1 MPEGESADQN
11 RIRYSNPEYDALLD
25 ELTALLPDDP
35 RADEVRQSLIIG
47 FFTGLV
53 GLVVGLTVGIFS
65 GYRGGLVDDSLRSV
79 TDVFLVIPTIPLL
92 VVLSSYVK
100 FLTIPALVLILAVF
114 AWPFPA
120 RTFRSQ
126 VLSLRKRE
134 FINLAK
140 LSGMSDIK
148 IVFREILPNMLPYV
162 GTTFANAVSGAI
174 LAEVF
179 LEILGL
185 GPQNTTTLGVMVY
198 WAMWRGALIRGILW
212 WVLPP
217 MIVLVLIFIGL
228 QLINIGLDEVY
239 NPRVRKGDHRHERTC
254 AQGGGPQGVLLDRS
268 WTDQGGGR
276 DRPGGQEGGTVRH
289 RGRVGLRQV
298 DTAMSLLRLIKPPGS
313 IENGRI
319 VLDGADILELD
330 DEQMRSVRWSRI
342 SLIPQGSMNS
352 LNPVIKI
359 GSQIADAV
367 VAHDLST
374 AYQISDRI
382 FILYEGSVP
391 RPATPPA

>member
-1 MPEGESADQN
+1 MTGSLSSTIKRTAGFVFLRNAKLASGFIIIIVLAVIAASADFLA
-11 RIRYSNPEYDALLD
+11 PYDVATIGMHAPDLPPSFENLLGTD
-25 ELTALLPDDP
+25 TLGRDIFDQLVHS
-35 RADEVRQSLIIG
+35 VRQSLIIG

-53 GLVVGLTVGIFS
+53 GLFVGSAVGIIS
-65 GYRGGLVDDSLRSV
+65 GYRGGFVDDSLRSI

-92 VVLSSYVK
+92 VVLSSYVR

-134 FINLAK
+134 FINMAK
-140 LSGMSDIK
+140 LSGMSDLK

-185 GPQNTTTLGVMVY
+185 GPQNTTTLGVMIY

-217 MIVLVLIFIGL
+217 MIAIVLVFVGL

-239 NPRVRKGDHRHERTC
+239 NPRVRKGGT
-254 AQGGGPQGVLLDRS
+254 RS
-268 WTDQGGGR
+268 
-276 DRPGGQEGGTVRH
+276 
-289 RGRVGLRQV
+289 
-298 DTAMSLLRLIKPPGS
+298 
-313 IENGRI
+313 
-319 VLDGADILELD
+319 
-330 DEQMRSVRWSRI
+330 
-342 SLIPQGSMNS
+342 
-352 LNPVIKI
+352 
-359 GSQIADAV
+359 
-367 VAHDLST
+367 
-374 AYQISDRI
+374 
-382 FILYEGSVP
+382 
-391 RPATPPA
+391 

>member
-1 MPEGESADQN
+1 MTGSLSSLLKRAVGFVFLRNSKLSSGFIIIIVLVIIAASADFLA
-11 RIRYSNPEYDALLD
+11 PYDVATIGLNAPDLPPSFENLLGTD
-25 ELTALLPDDP
+25 TLGRDIFDQLVHS
-35 RADEVRQSLIIG
+35 VRQSLIIG

-53 GLVVGLTVGIFS
+53 GLVVGSAVGIIS
-65 GYRGGLVDDSLRSV
+65 GYRGGFVDDSLRSI

-92 VVLSSYVK
+92 VVLSSYVR

-134 FINLAK
+134 FINMAK
-140 LSGMSDIK
+140 LSGMSDLK

-185 GPQNTTTLGVMVY
+185 GPQNTTTLGVMIY

-217 MIVLVLIFIGL
+217 MIAIVLVFVGL

-239 NPRVRKGDHRHERTC
+239 NPRVRKG
-254 AQGGGPQGVLLDRS
+254 
-268 WTDQGGGR
+268 
-276 DRPGGQEGGTVRH
+276 GT
-289 RGRVGLRQV
+289 Q
-298 DTAMSLLRLIKPPGS
+298 S
-313 IENGRI
+313 
-319 VLDGADILELD
+319 
-330 DEQMRSVRWSRI
+330 
-342 SLIPQGSMNS
+342 
-352 LNPVIKI
+352 
-359 GSQIADAV
+359 
-367 VAHDLST
+367 
-374 AYQISDRI
+374 
-382 FILYEGSVP
+382 
-391 RPATPPA
+391 

>member
-1 MPEGESADQN
+1 MTGSLSSTIKRTAGFVFLRNAKLASGFIIIIVLVIIAGSADFLA
-11 RIRYSNPEYDALLD
+11 PYDVATIGMHAPDLPPSFENLLGTD
-25 ELTALLPDDP
+25 TLGRDIFDQLVHS
-35 RADEVRQSLIIG
+35 VRQSLIIG

-53 GLVVGLTVGIFS
+53 GLFVGSAVGIIS
-65 GYRGGLVDDSLRSV
+65 GYRGGFVDDSLRSI

-92 VVLSSYVK
+92 VVLSSYVR

-134 FINLAK
+134 FINMAK
-140 LSGMSDIK
+140 LSGMSDLK

-185 GPQNTTTLGVMVY
+185 GPQNTTTLGVMIY

-217 MIVLVLIFIGL
+217 MIAIVLVFVGL

-239 NPRVRKGDHRHERTC
+239 NPRVRKGGT
-254 AQGGGPQGVLLDRS
+254 RS
-268 WTDQGGGR
+268 
-276 DRPGGQEGGTVRH
+276 
-289 RGRVGLRQV
+289 
-298 DTAMSLLRLIKPPGS
+298 
-313 IENGRI
+313 
-319 VLDGADILELD
+319 
-330 DEQMRSVRWSRI
+330 
-342 SLIPQGSMNS
+342 
-352 LNPVIKI
+352 
-359 GSQIADAV
+359 
-367 VAHDLST
+367 
-374 AYQISDRI
+374 
-382 FILYEGSVP
+382 
-391 RPATPPA
+391 

>member
-1 MPEGESADQN
+1 MTVPIASSAKAVANFVFRRNAKLATGFSIIFVLVIIAVIADLLAPYDVASIGLHGPDLPPSFQNLLGTDTLGRDVFDQLVHS
-11 RIRYSNPEYDALLD
+11 I
-25 ELTALLPDDP
+25 
-35 RADEVRQSLIIG
+35 RQSLIIG

-53 GLVVGLTVGIFS
+53 GLVVGMTVGVFS

-92 VVLSSYVK
+92 VVLSSYVR
-100 FLTIPALVLILAVF
+100 FLTIPALILILAVF

-198 WAMWRGALIRGILW
+198 WAMWRGAMIRGILW

-217 MIVLVLIFIGL
+217 MVVLVLIFIGL

-239 NPRVRKGDHRHERTC
+239 NPRIRKG
-254 AQGGGPQGVLLDRS
+254 
-268 WTDQGGGR
+268 
-276 DRPGGQEGGTVRH
+276 
-289 RGRVGLRQV
+289 
-298 DTAMSLLRLIKPPGS
+298 
-313 IENGRI
+313 
-319 VLDGADILELD
+319 GAP
-330 DEQMRSVRWSRI
+330 S
-342 SLIPQGSMNS
+342 
-352 LNPVIKI
+352 
-359 GSQIADAV
+359 
-367 VAHDLST
+367 
-374 AYQISDRI
+374 
-382 FILYEGSVP
+382 
-391 RPATPPA
+391 

>member
-1 MPEGESADQN
+1 MTGSLSSTIKRTAGFVFLRNAKLASGFIIIIVLVIIAASADFLA
-11 RIRYSNPEYDALLD
+11 PYDVATIGMHAPDLPPSFENLLGTD
-25 ELTALLPDDP
+25 TLGRDIFDQLVHS
-35 RADEVRQSLIIG
+35 VRQSLIIG

-53 GLVVGLTVGIFS
+53 GLFVGSAVGIIS
-65 GYRGGLVDDSLRSV
+65 GYRGGFVDDSLRSI

-92 VVLSSYVK
+92 VVLSSYVR

-134 FINLAK
+134 FINMAK
-140 LSGMSDIK
+140 LSGMSDLK

-185 GPQNTTTLGVMVY
+185 GPQNTTTLGVMIY

-217 MIVLVLIFIGL
+217 MIAIVLVFVGL

-239 NPRVRKGDHRHERTC
+239 NPRVRKGGT
-254 AQGGGPQGVLLDRS
+254 RS
-268 WTDQGGGR
+268 
-276 DRPGGQEGGTVRH
+276 
-289 RGRVGLRQV
+289 
-298 DTAMSLLRLIKPPGS
+298 
-313 IENGRI
+313 
-319 VLDGADILELD
+319 
-330 DEQMRSVRWSRI
+330 
-342 SLIPQGSMNS
+342 
-352 LNPVIKI
+352 
-359 GSQIADAV
+359 
-367 VAHDLST
+367 
-374 AYQISDRI
+374 
-382 FILYEGSVP
+382 
-391 RPATPPA
+391 

>member
-1 MPEGESADQN
+1 MTGSLSSTIKRTAGFVFLRNAKLASGFIIIIVLAVIAASADFLA
-11 RIRYSNPEYDALLD
+11 PYDVATIGLHAPDLPPSFENLLGTD
-25 ELTALLPDDP
+25 TLGRDIFDQLVHS
-35 RADEVRQSLIIG
+35 VRQSLIIG

-53 GLVVGLTVGIFS
+53 GLFVGSAVGIIS
-65 GYRGGLVDDSLRSV
+65 GYRGGFVDDSLRSV

-92 VVLSSYVK
+92 VVLSSYVR

-134 FINLAK
+134 FINMAK
-140 LSGMSDIK
+140 LSGMSDLK

-185 GPQNTTTLGVMVY
+185 GPQNTTTLGVMIY

-217 MIVLVLIFIGL
+217 MIAIVLVFVGL

-239 NPRVRKGDHRHERTC
+239 NPRVRKGGT
-254 AQGGGPQGVLLDRS
+254 RS
-268 WTDQGGGR
+268 
-276 DRPGGQEGGTVRH
+276 
-289 RGRVGLRQV
+289 
-298 DTAMSLLRLIKPPGS
+298 
-313 IENGRI
+313 
-319 VLDGADILELD
+319 
-330 DEQMRSVRWSRI
+330 
-342 SLIPQGSMNS
+342 
-352 LNPVIKI
+352 
-359 GSQIADAV
+359 
-367 VAHDLST
+367 
-374 AYQISDRI
+374 
-382 FILYEGSVP
+382 
-391 RPATPPA
+391 

>member
-1 MPEGESADQN
+1 MTGSLSSTIKRTAGFVFLRNAKLASGFIIIIILVIIAASADFLA
-11 RIRYSNPEYDALLD
+11 PYDVATIGLHAPDLPPSFENLLGTD
-25 ELTALLPDDP
+25 TLGRDIFDQLVHS
-35 RADEVRQSLIIG
+35 VRQSLIIG

-53 GLVVGLTVGIFS
+53 GLFVGSAVGIIS
-65 GYRGGLVDDSLRSV
+65 GYRGGFVDDSLRSV

-92 VVLSSYVK
+92 VVLSSYVR

-134 FINLAK
+134 FINMAK
-140 LSGMSDIK
+140 LSGMSDLK

-185 GPQNTTTLGVMVY
+185 GPQNTTTLGVMIY

-217 MIVLVLIFIGL
+217 MIAIVLVFVGL

-239 NPRVRKGDHRHERTC
+239 NPRVRKG
-254 AQGGGPQGVLLDRS
+254 
-268 WTDQGGGR
+268 
-276 DRPGGQEGGTVRH
+276 GTR
-289 RGRVGLRQV
+289 
-298 DTAMSLLRLIKPPGS
+298 A
-313 IENGRI
+313 
-319 VLDGADILELD
+319 
-330 DEQMRSVRWSRI
+330 
-342 SLIPQGSMNS
+342 
-352 LNPVIKI
+352 
-359 GSQIADAV
+359 
-367 VAHDLST
+367 
-374 AYQISDRI
+374 
-382 FILYEGSVP
+382 
-391 RPATPPA
+391 

>member
-1 MPEGESADQN
+1 MTGSLSSSIKRAAGFVFLRNSKLSSGFIIIIVLVIIAASADFLA
-11 RIRYSNPEYDALLD
+11 PYDVATIGLNAPDLPPSFENLLGTD
-25 ELTALLPDDP
+25 TLGRDIFDQLVHS
-35 RADEVRQSLIIG
+35 VRQSLIIG

-53 GLVVGLTVGIFS
+53 GLVVGSTVGIIS
-65 GYRGGLVDDSLRSV
+65 GYRGGFVDDSLRSI

-92 VVLSSYVK
+92 VVLSSYVR

-134 FINLAK
+134 FINMAK
-140 LSGMSDIK
+140 LSGMSDLQ

-185 GPQNTTTLGVMVY
+185 GPQNTTTLGVMIY

-217 MIVLVLIFIGL
+217 MIAIVLVFVGL

-239 NPRVRKGDHRHERTC
+239 NPRVRKG
-254 AQGGGPQGVLLDRS
+254 
-268 WTDQGGGR
+268 
-276 DRPGGQEGGTVRH
+276 GT
-289 RGRVGLRQV
+289 Q
-298 DTAMSLLRLIKPPGS
+298 S
-313 IENGRI
+313 
-319 VLDGADILELD
+319 
-330 DEQMRSVRWSRI
+330 
-342 SLIPQGSMNS
+342 
-352 LNPVIKI
+352 
-359 GSQIADAV
+359 
-367 VAHDLST
+367 
-374 AYQISDRI
+374 
-382 FILYEGSVP
+382 
-391 RPATPPA
+391 

>member
-1 MPEGESADQN
+1 MTGSLSSTIKRTAGFVFLRNAKLASGFIIIIVLAVIAASADFLA
-11 RIRYSNPEYDALLD
+11 PYDVATIGLHAPDLPPSFENLLGTD
-25 ELTALLPDDP
+25 TLGRDIFDQLVHS
-35 RADEVRQSLIIG
+35 VRQSLIIG

-53 GLVVGLTVGIFS
+53 GLFVGSAVGIIS
-65 GYRGGLVDDSLRSV
+65 GYRGGFVDDSLRSI

-92 VVLSSYVK
+92 VVLSSYVR

-134 FINLAK
+134 FINMAK
-140 LSGMSDIK
+140 LSGMSDLK

-185 GPQNTTTLGVMVY
+185 GPQNTTTLGVMIY

-217 MIVLVLIFIGL
+217 MIAIVLVFVGL

-239 NPRVRKGDHRHERTC
+239 NPRVRKGGT
-254 AQGGGPQGVLLDRS
+254 RS
-268 WTDQGGGR
+268 
-276 DRPGGQEGGTVRH
+276 
-289 RGRVGLRQV
+289 
-298 DTAMSLLRLIKPPGS
+298 
-313 IENGRI
+313 
-319 VLDGADILELD
+319 
-330 DEQMRSVRWSRI
+330 
-342 SLIPQGSMNS
+342 
-352 LNPVIKI
+352 
-359 GSQIADAV
+359 
-367 VAHDLST
+367 
-374 AYQISDRI
+374 
-382 FILYEGSVP
+382 
-391 RPATPPA
+391 

>member
-1 MPEGESADQN
+1 MTGSLSSTIKRTAGFVFLRNAKLASGFIIIIVLTVIAASADFLA
-11 RIRYSNPEYDALLD
+11 PYDVATIGLHAPDLPPSFENLLGTD
-25 ELTALLPDDP
+25 TLGRDIFDQLVHS
-35 RADEVRQSLIIG
+35 VRQSLIIG

-53 GLVVGLTVGIFS
+53 GLFVGSAVGIIS
-65 GYRGGLVDDSLRSV
+65 GYRGGFVDDSLRSI

-92 VVLSSYVK
+92 VVLSSYVR

-134 FINLAK
+134 FINMAK
-140 LSGMSDIK
+140 LSGMSDLK

-185 GPQNTTTLGVMVY
+185 GPQNTTTLGVMIY

-217 MIVLVLIFIGL
+217 MIAIVLVFVGL

-239 NPRVRKGDHRHERTC
+239 NPRVRKGGT
-254 AQGGGPQGVLLDRS
+254 RS
-268 WTDQGGGR
+268 
-276 DRPGGQEGGTVRH
+276 
-289 RGRVGLRQV
+289 
-298 DTAMSLLRLIKPPGS
+298 
-313 IENGRI
+313 
-319 VLDGADILELD
+319 
-330 DEQMRSVRWSRI
+330 
-342 SLIPQGSMNS
+342 
-352 LNPVIKI
+352 
-359 GSQIADAV
+359 
-367 VAHDLST
+367 
-374 AYQISDRI
+374 
-382 FILYEGSVP
+382 
-391 RPATPPA
+391 

>member
-1 MPEGESADQN
+1 MTGSLSSSIKRVVGFVFLRNSKLSSGFIIIIVLVIIAASADFLA
-11 RIRYSNPEYDALLD
+11 PYDVATIGLNAPDLPPSFENLLGTD
-25 ELTALLPDDP
+25 TLGRDIFDQLVHS
-35 RADEVRQSLIIG
+35 VRQSLIIG

-53 GLVVGLTVGIFS
+53 GLVVGSAVGIIS
-65 GYRGGLVDDSLRSV
+65 GYRGGFVDDSLRSI

-92 VVLSSYVK
+92 VVLSSYVR

-134 FINLAK
+134 FINMAK
-140 LSGMSDIK
+140 LSGMSDLK

-185 GPQNTTTLGVMVY
+185 GPQNTTTLGVMIY

-217 MIVLVLIFIGL
+217 MIAIVLVFVGL

-239 NPRVRKGDHRHERTC
+239 NPRVRKG
-254 AQGGGPQGVLLDRS
+254 
-268 WTDQGGGR
+268 
-276 DRPGGQEGGTVRH
+276 GGQ
-289 RGRVGLRQV
+289 
-298 DTAMSLLRLIKPPGS
+298 S
-313 IENGRI
+313 
-319 VLDGADILELD
+319 
-330 DEQMRSVRWSRI
+330 
-342 SLIPQGSMNS
+342 
-352 LNPVIKI
+352 
-359 GSQIADAV
+359 
-367 VAHDLST
+367 
-374 AYQISDRI
+374 
-382 FILYEGSVP
+382 
-391 RPATPPA
+391 

>member
-1 MPEGESADQN
+1 MQASVSSLLKGAFNFAYRRNAKLAAGFTITIVLVVVAVIANLLAPYDVATIGLNPPDLPPSLENPLGTDTLGRDVFDQLVH
-11 RIRYSNPEYDALLD
+11 S
-25 ELTALLPDDP
+25 
-35 RADEVRQSLIIG
+35 VRQSLIIG

-53 GLVVGLTVGIFS
+53 GLFVGMAVGIIS
-65 GYRGGLVDDSLRSV
+65 GYRGGLVDDSLRSI

-92 VVLSSYVK
+92 VVLSSYVR

-134 FINLAK
+134 FINMAK
-140 LSGMSDIK
+140 LSGMSDLK

-162 GTTFANAVSGAI
+162 GTTFANAVAGAI

-185 GPQNTTTLGVMVY
+185 GPQNTTTLGVMIY

-217 MIVLVLIFIGL
+217 MIVIVLIFVGL

-239 NPRVRKGDHRHERTC
+239 NPRVRKGGK
-254 AQGGGPQGVLLDRS
+254 A
-268 WTDQGGGR
+268 
-276 DRPGGQEGGTVRH
+276 
-289 RGRVGLRQV
+289 
-298 DTAMSLLRLIKPPGS
+298 A
-313 IENGRI
+313 
-319 VLDGADILELD
+319 
-330 DEQMRSVRWSRI
+330 
-342 SLIPQGSMNS
+342 
-352 LNPVIKI
+352 
-359 GSQIADAV
+359 
-367 VAHDLST
+367 
-374 AYQISDRI
+374 
-382 FILYEGSVP
+382 
-391 RPATPPA
+391 

>member
-1 MPEGESADQN
+1 MTGSLSSSIKRAAGFVFLRNSKLSSGFIIIIVLVIIAASADFLA
-11 RIRYSNPEYDALLD
+11 PYDVATIGLNAPDLPPSFENLLGTD
-25 ELTALLPDDP
+25 TLGRDIFDQLVHS
-35 RADEVRQSLIIG
+35 VRQSLIIG

-53 GLVVGLTVGIFS
+53 GLVVGSTVGIIS
-65 GYRGGLVDDSLRSV
+65 GYRGGFVDDSLRSI

-92 VVLSSYVK
+92 VVLSSYVR

-134 FINLAK
+134 FINMAK
-140 LSGMSDIK
+140 LSGMSDLK

-185 GPQNTTTLGVMVY
+185 GPQNTTTLGVMIY

-217 MIVLVLIFIGL
+217 MIAIVLVFVGL

-239 NPRVRKGDHRHERTC
+239 NPRVRKG
-254 AQGGGPQGVLLDRS
+254 
-268 WTDQGGGR
+268 
-276 DRPGGQEGGTVRH
+276 GT
-289 RGRVGLRQV
+289 Q
-298 DTAMSLLRLIKPPGS
+298 S
-313 IENGRI
+313 
-319 VLDGADILELD
+319 
-330 DEQMRSVRWSRI
+330 
-342 SLIPQGSMNS
+342 
-352 LNPVIKI
+352 
-359 GSQIADAV
+359 
-367 VAHDLST
+367 
-374 AYQISDRI
+374 
-382 FILYEGSVP
+382 
-391 RPATPPA
+391 

>member
-1 MPEGESADQN
+1 MAVSVSSALKGAFNFAYRRNSKLAAGFSIIIVLVVAAAVADLLAPYDVATIGLHAPDLPPSVENPLGTDTLGRDIFDQL
-11 RIRYSNPEYDALLD
+11 IHS
-25 ELTALLPDDP
+25 
-35 RADEVRQSLIIG
+35 VRQSLIIG

-53 GLVVGLTVGIFS
+53 GLVVGMAVGIIS

-92 VVLSSYVK
+92 VVLSSYVR

-134 FINLAK
+134 FINMAK
-140 LSGMSDIK
+140 LSGMSNLK

-162 GTTFANAVSGAI
+162 GTTFANAVAGAI

-185 GPQNTTTLGVMVY
+185 GPQNTTTLGVMIY

-217 MIVLVLIFIGL
+217 MIVIVLIFVGL

-239 NPRVRKGDHRHERTC
+239 NPRVRKG
-254 AQGGGPQGVLLDRS
+254 
-268 WTDQGGGR
+268 
-276 DRPGGQEGGTVRH
+276 
-289 RGRVGLRQV
+289 
-298 DTAMSLLRLIKPPGS
+298 
-313 IENGRI
+313 
-319 VLDGADILELD
+319 
-330 DEQMRSVRWSRI
+330 
-342 SLIPQGSMNS
+342 
-352 LNPVIKI
+352 
-359 GSQIADAV
+359 
-367 VAHDLST
+367 
-374 AYQISDRI
+374 
-382 FILYEGSVP
+382 
-391 RPATPPA
+391 ATPA

>member
-1 MPEGESADQN
+1 MTGSLSSTIKRTVGFVFLRNAKLASGFIIIIVLVIIAASADFLA
-11 RIRYSNPEYDALLD
+11 PYDVATIGMHAPDLPPSFENLLGTD
-25 ELTALLPDDP
+25 TLGRDIFDQLVHS
-35 RADEVRQSLIIG
+35 VRQSLIIG

-53 GLVVGLTVGIFS
+53 GLFVGSAVGIIS
-65 GYRGGLVDDSLRSV
+65 GYRGGFVDDSLRSI

-92 VVLSSYVK
+92 VVLSSYVR

-134 FINLAK
+134 FINMAK
-140 LSGMSDIK
+140 LSGMSDLK

-185 GPQNTTTLGVMVY
+185 GPQNTTTLGVMIY

-217 MIVLVLIFIGL
+217 MIAIVLVFVGL

-239 NPRVRKGDHRHERTC
+239 NPRVRKGGT
-254 AQGGGPQGVLLDRS
+254 RS
-268 WTDQGGGR
+268 
-276 DRPGGQEGGTVRH
+276 
-289 RGRVGLRQV
+289 
-298 DTAMSLLRLIKPPGS
+298 
-313 IENGRI
+313 
-319 VLDGADILELD
+319 
-330 DEQMRSVRWSRI
+330 
-342 SLIPQGSMNS
+342 
-352 LNPVIKI
+352 
-359 GSQIADAV
+359 
-367 VAHDLST
+367 
-374 AYQISDRI
+374 
-382 FILYEGSVP
+382 
-391 RPATPPA
+391 

>member
-1 MPEGESADQN
+1 MTVAIASSAKSIANFMFRRNAKLTTGFSIILLLVIIAVIADLLAPYDVASIGLHGPDLAPSFENLLGTDTLGRDVFDQLVHS
-11 RIRYSNPEYDALLD
+11 I
-25 ELTALLPDDP
+25 
-35 RADEVRQSLIIG
+35 RQSLIIG

-53 GLVVGLTVGIFS
+53 GLVVGMTVGVFS

-92 VVLSSYVK
+92 VVLSSYVR
-100 FLTIPALVLILAVF
+100 FLTIPALILILAVF

-198 WAMWRGALIRGILW
+198 WAMWRGAMIRAILW

-217 MIVLVLIFIGL
+217 MVVLVLIFIGL

-239 NPRVRKGDHRHERTC
+239 NPRIRKG
-254 AQGGGPQGVLLDRS
+254 
-268 WTDQGGGR
+268 
-276 DRPGGQEGGTVRH
+276 
-289 RGRVGLRQV
+289 
-298 DTAMSLLRLIKPPGS
+298 
-313 IENGRI
+313 
-319 VLDGADILELD
+319 GAP
-330 DEQMRSVRWSRI
+330 S
-342 SLIPQGSMNS
+342 
-352 LNPVIKI
+352 
-359 GSQIADAV
+359 
-367 VAHDLST
+367 
-374 AYQISDRI
+374 
-382 FILYEGSVP
+382 
-391 RPATPPA
+391 

>member
-1 MPEGESADQN
+1 MTGSLSSTIKRTAGFVFLRNAKLASGFIIIIVLTVIAASADFLA
-11 RIRYSNPEYDALLD
+11 PYDVATIGLHAPDLPPSFENLLGTD
-25 ELTALLPDDP
+25 TLGRDIFDQLVHS
-35 RADEVRQSLIIG
+35 VRQSLIIG

-53 GLVVGLTVGIFS
+53 GLFVGSAVGIIS
-65 GYRGGLVDDSLRSV
+65 GYRGGFVDDSLRSV

-92 VVLSSYVK
+92 VVLSSYVR

-134 FINLAK
+134 FINMAK
-140 LSGMSDIK
+140 LSGMSDLK

-185 GPQNTTTLGVMVY
+185 GPQNTTTLGVMIY

-217 MIVLVLIFIGL
+217 MIAIVLVFVGL

-239 NPRVRKGDHRHERTC
+239 NPRVRKGGT
-254 AQGGGPQGVLLDRS
+254 RS
-268 WTDQGGGR
+268 
-276 DRPGGQEGGTVRH
+276 
-289 RGRVGLRQV
+289 
-298 DTAMSLLRLIKPPGS
+298 
-313 IENGRI
+313 
-319 VLDGADILELD
+319 
-330 DEQMRSVRWSRI
+330 
-342 SLIPQGSMNS
+342 
-352 LNPVIKI
+352 
-359 GSQIADAV
+359 
-367 VAHDLST
+367 
-374 AYQISDRI
+374 
-382 FILYEGSVP
+382 
-391 RPATPPA
+391 

>member
-1 MPEGESADQN
+1 MTGSLSSSIKRAAGFVFLRNSKLSSGFIIIIVLVIIAASADFLA
-11 RIRYSNPEYDALLD
+11 PYDVATIGLNAPDLPPSFENLLGTD
-25 ELTALLPDDP
+25 TLGRDIFDQLVHS
-35 RADEVRQSLIIG
+35 VRQSLIIG

-53 GLVVGLTVGIFS
+53 GLVVGSAVGIIS
-65 GYRGGLVDDSLRSV
+65 GYRGGFVDDSLRSI

-92 VVLSSYVK
+92 VVLSSYVR

-134 FINLAK
+134 FINMAK
-140 LSGMSDIK
+140 LSGMSDLK

-185 GPQNTTTLGVMVY
+185 GPQNTTTLGVMIY

-217 MIVLVLIFIGL
+217 MIAIVLVFVGL

-239 NPRVRKGDHRHERTC
+239 NPRVRKG
-254 AQGGGPQGVLLDRS
+254 
-268 WTDQGGGR
+268 
-276 DRPGGQEGGTVRH
+276 GT
-289 RGRVGLRQV
+289 Q
-298 DTAMSLLRLIKPPGS
+298 S
-313 IENGRI
+313 
-319 VLDGADILELD
+319 
-330 DEQMRSVRWSRI
+330 
-342 SLIPQGSMNS
+342 
-352 LNPVIKI
+352 
-359 GSQIADAV
+359 
-367 VAHDLST
+367 
-374 AYQISDRI
+374 
-382 FILYEGSVP
+382 
-391 RPATPPA
+391 

>member
-1 MPEGESADQN
+1 MKVAIPSPIKGALNIIYGRNAKLSVGFTIIFFLVIIGALADVLA
-11 RIRYSNPEYDALLD
+11 PYDVASIGLHPPDLPPSLGNLLGTD
-25 ELTALLPDDP
+25 TLGRDIFDQLVHS
-35 RADEVRQSLIIG
+35 VRQSLIIG

-53 GLVVGLTVGIFS
+53 GLVVGLSVGTIS
-65 GYRGGLVDDSLRSV
+65 GYRGGFVDDSLRSV

-92 VVLSSYVK
+92 VVLSSYVR
-100 FLTIPALVLILAVF
+100 FLTIPALILILAVF

-134 FINLAK
+134 FINMAK

-217 MIVLVLIFIGL
+217 MLVIVLIFIGL

-239 NPRVRKGDHRHERTC
+239 NPRVRR
-254 AQGGGPQGVLLDRS
+254 
-268 WTDQGGGR
+268 
-276 DRPGGQEGGTVRH
+276 GGT
-289 RGRVGLRQV
+289 
-298 DTAMSLLRLIKPPGS
+298 PP
-313 IENGRI
+313 
-319 VLDGADILELD
+319 
-330 DEQMRSVRWSRI
+330 
-342 SLIPQGSMNS
+342 
-352 LNPVIKI
+352 
-359 GSQIADAV
+359 
-367 VAHDLST
+367 
-374 AYQISDRI
+374 
-382 FILYEGSVP
+382 
-391 RPATPPA
+391 

>member
-1 MPEGESADQN
+1 MPTVAAACRHTINFLFRRNAKLTSGFIIILTLVLVAALAD
-11 RIRYSNPEYDALLD
+11 ILAPYDVASIGLHPPDLPPSFANPLGTETLGRDVFDQLVHA
-25 ELTALLPDDP
+25 
-35 RADEVRQSLIIG
+35 VRQSLIIG
-47 FFTGLV
+47 FCTGLV
-53 GLVVGLTVGIFS
+53 GLVVGLMVGVFS

-92 VVLSSYVK
+92 VVLSSYVR

-114 AWPFPA
+114 AWPLPA

-148 IVFREILPNMLPYV
+148 IVLREILPNMLPYV

-239 NPRVRKGDHRHERTC
+239 NPRVRKG
-254 AQGGGPQGVLLDRS
+254 APS
-268 WTDQGGGR
+268 
-276 DRPGGQEGGTVRH
+276 
-289 RGRVGLRQV
+289 
-298 DTAMSLLRLIKPPGS
+298 
-313 IENGRI
+313 
-319 VLDGADILELD
+319 
-330 DEQMRSVRWSRI
+330 
-342 SLIPQGSMNS
+342 
-352 LNPVIKI
+352 
-359 GSQIADAV
+359 
-367 VAHDLST
+367 
-374 AYQISDRI
+374 
-382 FILYEGSVP
+382 
-391 RPATPPA
+391 

>member
-1 MPEGESADQN
+1 MTGSLSSSIKRAVGFVFLRNSKLSSGFIIIIVLVVIAASADFLA
-11 RIRYSNPEYDALLD
+11 PYDVATIGLHAPDLPPSFENLLGTD
-25 ELTALLPDDP
+25 TLGRDIFDQLIHS
-35 RADEVRQSLIIG
+35 VRQSLIIG

-53 GLVVGLTVGIFS
+53 GLFVGSAVGIIS
-65 GYRGGLVDDSLRSV
+65 GYRGGFVDDSLRSV

-92 VVLSSYVK
+92 VVLSSYVR

-134 FINLAK
+134 FINMAK
-140 LSGMSDIK
+140 LSGMSDLK

-185 GPQNTTTLGVMVY
+185 GPQNTTTLGVMIY

-217 MIVLVLIFIGL
+217 MIAIVLVFVGL

-239 NPRVRKGDHRHERTC
+239 NPRVRKGG
-254 AQGGGPQGVLLDRS
+254 ARS
-268 WTDQGGGR
+268 
-276 DRPGGQEGGTVRH
+276 
-289 RGRVGLRQV
+289 
-298 DTAMSLLRLIKPPGS
+298 
-313 IENGRI
+313 
-319 VLDGADILELD
+319 
-330 DEQMRSVRWSRI
+330 
-342 SLIPQGSMNS
+342 
-352 LNPVIKI
+352 
-359 GSQIADAV
+359 
-367 VAHDLST
+367 
-374 AYQISDRI
+374 
-382 FILYEGSVP
+382 
-391 RPATPPA
+391 

>member
-1 MPEGESADQN
+1 MTRSLSSSIKRAAGFVFLRNSKLSSGFIIIIVLVIIAASADFLA
-11 RIRYSNPEYDALLD
+11 PYDVATIGLNAPDLPPSFENLLGTD
-25 ELTALLPDDP
+25 TLGRDIFDQLVHS
-35 RADEVRQSLIIG
+35 VRQSLIIG

-53 GLVVGLTVGIFS
+53 GLVVGSTVGIIS
-65 GYRGGLVDDSLRSV
+65 GYRGGFVDDSLRSI

-92 VVLSSYVK
+92 VVLSSYVR

-134 FINLAK
+134 FINMAK
-140 LSGMSDIK
+140 LSGMSDLK

-185 GPQNTTTLGVMVY
+185 GPQNTTTLGVMIY

-217 MIVLVLIFIGL
+217 MIAIVLVFVGL

-239 NPRVRKGDHRHERTC
+239 NPRVRKG
-254 AQGGGPQGVLLDRS
+254 
-268 WTDQGGGR
+268 
-276 DRPGGQEGGTVRH
+276 GT
-289 RGRVGLRQV
+289 Q
-298 DTAMSLLRLIKPPGS
+298 S
-313 IENGRI
+313 
-319 VLDGADILELD
+319 
-330 DEQMRSVRWSRI
+330 
-342 SLIPQGSMNS
+342 
-352 LNPVIKI
+352 
-359 GSQIADAV
+359 
-367 VAHDLST
+367 
-374 AYQISDRI
+374 
-382 FILYEGSVP
+382 
-391 RPATPPA
+391 